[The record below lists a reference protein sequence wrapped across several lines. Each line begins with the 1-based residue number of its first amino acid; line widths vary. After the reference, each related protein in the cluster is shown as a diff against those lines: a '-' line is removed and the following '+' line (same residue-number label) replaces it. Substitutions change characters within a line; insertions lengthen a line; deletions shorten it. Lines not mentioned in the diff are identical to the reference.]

1 MCNEY
6 INIHIVNQIFT
17 VYTIKDGIPK
27 ITKHFDEL
35 FWPLPTVPRPPSMEE
50 GGYVD
55 KICYSVRKQDEKNG
69 CWLGSPHAY
78 K

>member
-1 MCNEY
+1 MNT
-6 INIHIVNQIFT
+6 FT
-17 VYTIKDGIPK
+17 VTFSPQ
-27 ITKHFDEL
+27 
-35 FWPLPTVPRPPSMEE
+35 PPSMEE

-55 KICYSVRKQDEKNG
+55 KIRYSVRKQDEESG

>member
-1 MCNEY
+1 MTDT
-6 INIHIVNQIFT
+6 FT
-17 VYTIKDGIPK
+17 VS
-27 ITKHFDEL
+27 FS
-35 FWPLPTVPRPPSMEE
+35 PRPPSMEE

-69 CWLGSPHAY
+69 SWLGSPHAY